1 MHAST
6 KFSFIDVSIFVLIN
20 QRPTNKWNDIILLE
34 TTEKLSVY
42 TDHSLMITTIQTYA
56 CQHKT
61 TACAGWVAHKDIV
74 HAIQTILLLQQ

>member
-6 KFSFIDVSIFVLIN
+6 KFSFIDASIFVLIN
-20 QRPTNKWNDIILLE
+20 ERPASKWNDIILLKQQ
-34 TTEKLSVY
+34 KLSVY
-42 TDHSLMITTIQTYA
+42 TDHSLMVTIIQTYA

-74 HAIQTILLLQQ
+74 HAIQTIRLLQQ